1 MRVNELSFNLFF
13 ISSVTS
19 SFAEL
24 RDESDLLDATVICE
38 GQTVRAH
45 KLVLSACSGVFRQLF
60 RSSASAL
67 SNGNGPMM
75 NNYTVSHEINS
86 FYLCLKPCFS
96 HYVYYWTTYLR
107 FLQRH
112 VSGRMNMVFR
122 LPSEML

>member
-75 NNYTVSHEINS
+75 NNYTVGHEINS
-86 FYLCLKPCFS
+86 FKQITKELRQAIAPMHPICLL
-96 HYVYYWTTYLR
+96 T
-107 FLQRH
+107 
-112 VSGRMNMVFR
+112 
-122 LPSEML
+122 